1 MSCIPLLRQAALGV
15 NMRRDPEDVAL
26 CVQLEL
32 VEIALQST
40 SKLGLDVSES
50 ELYSIGK
57 QLGLAVF
64 QQDLLHLVKA
74 ILEREN
80 QRKLQRSTEI
90 RACC

>member
-1 MSCIPLLRQAALGV
+1 
-15 NMRRDPEDVAL
+15 
-26 CVQLEL
+26 
-32 VEIALQST
+32 
-40 SKLGLDVSES
+40 
-50 ELYSIGK
+50 LYSIGK